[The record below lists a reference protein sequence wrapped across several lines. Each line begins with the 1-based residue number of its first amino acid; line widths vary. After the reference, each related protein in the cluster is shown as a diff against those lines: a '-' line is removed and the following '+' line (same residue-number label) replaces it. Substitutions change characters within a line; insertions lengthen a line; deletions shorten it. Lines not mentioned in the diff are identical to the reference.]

1 MRLLIAA
8 ADGSNNVVSTTDYK
22 VAYLQSPNRTDP
34 TTWVL
39 CKYRCPDTGEWVYV
53 WLMGEI
59 YGGQEAGLCW
69 KDYRTHVMVVQGGFE
84 ELYNM
89 ESTYYHPDHGVAVSV
104 HVDDP
109 LVISPNSTAS
119 DWTHDFMDKHFET
132 KGRSTLAPGAPID
145 YLSMEITLMENG
157 DITLTNR
164 DKAMKFLEE
173 AGEQDCIPTTK
184 PPLTRQMLQTAMAL
198 DTPLDQEGITLRQQ
212 HQGRFGWLV
221 QTTHPGLA
229 VAHSV
234 MSSMP
239 PIAGVLEVAHCIYQW
254 IQAHKQDGLISRA
267 GNDSGFTFYS
277 DSDWAGLHNITGEVR
292 SRTGFLATF
301 NGMPIDW
308 YTGLQKTIVSNW
320 TEEVPHIATS
330 SANAETVAG
339 ADSLQRSLHL
349 SYIAKELQFN
359 VPHPLIIYIDATAAI
374 GFIENTGGGGK
385 MKHLDIKEGWIQLL
399 RDRDIAEFWKIE
411 GPLNLADFFTKLN
424 DRIIFDQQYAMIQ
437 YIPTG
442 EEPQEA

>member
-1 MRLLIAA
+1 
-8 ADGSNNVVSTTDYK
+8 
-22 VAYLQSPNRTDP
+22 
-34 TTWVL
+34 
-39 CKYRCPDTGEWVYV
+39 
-53 WLMGEI
+53 
-59 YGGQEAGLCW
+59 
-69 KDYRTHVMVVQGGFE
+69 
-84 ELYNM
+84 
-89 ESTYYHPDHGVAVSV
+89 
-104 HVDDP
+104 
-109 LVISPNSTAS
+109 
-119 DWTHDFMDKHFET
+119 
-132 KGRSTLAPGAPID
+132 
-145 YLSMEITLMENG
+145 
-157 DITLTNR
+157 
-164 DKAMKFLEE
+164 
-173 AGEQDCIPTTK
+173 
-184 PPLTRQMLQTAMAL
+184 
-198 DTPLDQEGITLRQQ
+198 
-212 HQGRFGWLV
+212 
-221 QTTHPGLA
+221 
-229 VAHSV
+229 

-267 GNDSGFTFYS
+267 GDTSGFTFFS
-277 DSDWAGLHNITGEVR
+277 DSDWAGLHGITGEVR

-330 SANAETVAG
+330 SANAETVAA

-349 SYIAKELQFN
+349 SYIAKELQLS